1 MFKSFK
7 DKLKGAFNRFAK
19 EVDESSEVVEGQEE
33 TEQDKKELKEEKES
47 LEQEDKKREEDPE
60 LEEEA
65 PKKKGFLR
73 KVFKSKE
80 DSEKAP
86 TADELEES
94 EDVKI
99 QEEKLE
105 MPDDVP
111 DELNKTQLASFKD
124 MVEETV
130 TEIKESTKEFTEH
143 LKDPATASDRAIENA
158 KEYEEKEEKKLKKS
172 FIKKLSDSFTKKV
185 LSEKAFNE
193 LFWELEITLLENNV
207 AVEVIELIKEKLKEK
222 LVDRPI
228 ARKDISGEIENT
240 LRATIDEILDKEK
253 PDFMNDIASKKPYK
267 ILVVGVNGSGKT
279 TTIAKL
285 VHKLKKNGFSSVLAA
300 SDTFRAA
307 AIDQLQ
313 EHADNLD
320 TKLIRHDY
328 NSDPAAVAFDAIK
341 YAEAKKLDTVII
353 DTAGRLHSNSN
364 LMDELKKVHKVSKP
378 DLTIFVGESI
388 TGNDC
393 LEQAKEFQKVVDFD
407 AIILSK
413 ADVDEKG
420 GAAISVS
427 HITQRPVLYLGVG
440 QGYDDL
446 EEFDRYKIMYRLF
459 DDSQ

>member
-19 EVDESSEVVEGQEE
+19 EVDESSEVAEGQEE
-33 TEQDKKELKEEKES
+33 TEQDKEEVKQEKES
-47 LEQEDKKREEDPE
+47 LEQEDKEREDDPE
-60 LEEEA
+60 LVEEKK
-65 PKKKGFLR
+65 PKRGLLH
-73 KVFKSKE
+73 KVFKGKE
-80 DSEKAP
+80 DDDKAP
-86 TADELEES
+86 TVDEVEES
-94 EDVKI
+94 DETPI
-99 QEEKLE
+99 EEEKIE
-105 MPDDVP
+105 IPDDVP
-111 DELNKTQLASFKD
+111 DELNEMELSSFKEKVNRAVKD
-124 MVEETV
+124 V
-130 TEIKESTKEFTEH
+130 KEATNYYTKKIT
-143 LKDPATASDRAIENA
+143 DPDSL
-158 KEYEEKEEKKLKKS
+158 EKERIEKEKKEASKREAELKKS
-172 FIKKLSDSFTKKV
+172 FITRLSDSFTKKV
-185 LSEKAFNE
+185 LSEKAFND

-207 AVEVIELIKEKLKEK
+207 AVEVIELIKDKLKSK

-240 LRATIDEILDKEK
+240 LRSAIEEILDKEK
-253 PDFMNDIASKKPYK
+253 PDFMADIKSKRPYK

-313 EHADNLD
+313 EHADKLD

-364 LMDELKKVHKVSKP
+364 LMDELKKVHRVSKP

-440 QGYDDL
+440 QGYDDI
-446 EEFDRYKIMYRLF
+446 EEFDKYKIMYRLF
-459 DDSQ
+459 DDS